1 MEHLIQGESL
11 AVLKTMEDNSVDLVL
26 MDPPYNFKYDV
37 IIAIHKE
44 LIRIAKCIIV
54 FCWPEN
60 QWVEGADQILFWIK
74 PISTKNTSKSYSR
87 FVEMIFIYGR
97 NEWDPSRNW
106 AQYTNV
112 FHDLV
117 DGNLHPHQKPESLI
131 TRLILNH
138 TKKGDMVLD
147 PFMGSGTTGVVCSK
161 TDREFIGIDH
171 DPFYFELARKR
182 IAAARKVNDASI

>member
-1 MEHLIQGESL
+1 MENLIKGNCVEILKEMES
-11 AVLKTMEDNSVDLVL
+11 NSIDLVL
-26 MDPPYNFKYDV
+26 MDPPYDLSFDL
-37 IIAIHKE
+37 ICEIHTALLK
-44 LIRIAKCIIV
+44 IAKCIIV
-54 FCWPEN
+54 FSPPEN
-60 QWVEGADQILFWIK
+60 QWVPDADQTLFWIK

-97 NEWDPSRNW
+97 NEWDNSRNW

-117 DGNLHPHQKPESLI
+117 DGKLHPYQKPESLI

-138 TKKGDMVLD
+138 TNPLDVVLD
-147 PFMGSGTTGVVCSK
+147 PFMGSGTTGVVCK
-161 TDREFIGIDH
+161 KNDREFIGIER

-182 IAAARKVNDASI
+182 IALSENNG